1 MIVCGDMNLDISS
14 RNRLTQSY
22 LNRIEANNFNI
33 KPLEATR
40 VTLSS
45 KTCLD
50 HFIYQNLFNEKVEVL
65 EMQGNNADHYPVKIM
80 LSAKIER
87 ENTRKIFCDISFTK
101 SPGLVL
107 EYKKPLLQ
115 HIQANED
122 LIYQNNCPCSAF
134 SEFSWLFREVTDSFA
149 PIRNAKKKSK
159 MPLWFNKRLKNLRS
173 KRDEAHSKWK
183 REKENT
189 NLLEQFRNRRHLLEQ
204 EIKMAKRFF
213 YLKKFN
219 SGLGNSRKTFK
230 LLNELKGKSLNS
242 TNIPLLSSSF
252 NNKIEPTDE
261 DNANLFNKFFATIG
275 YNINKH
281 LKKPFTPNFLA
292 EETSVFFLPGNWN
305 GSNGNCGAAGQQI
318 YVRRWSNK

>member
-1 MIVCGDMNLDISS
+1 
-14 RNRLTQSY
+14 
-22 LNRIEANNFNI
+22 
-33 KPLEATR
+33 
-40 VTLSS
+40 
-45 KTCLD
+45 
-50 HFIYQNLFNEKVEVL
+50 
-65 EMQGNNADHYPVKIM
+65 MQGNADHYPVKIM

-87 ENTRKIFCDISFTK
+87 ENTRKFFRDISFTK
-101 SPGLVL
+101 NPGFVL

-134 SEFSWLFREVTDSFA
+134 SEFSRLFREVTDSFA
-149 PIRNAKKKSK
+149 PMRNAKKKSK

-189 NLLEQFRNRRHLLEQ
+189 NLLEQFRNRRQLLEQ
-204 EIKMAKRFF
+204 EIKMAKRSF
-213 YLKKFN
+213 YLNKFN
-219 SGLGNSRKTFK
+219 SGLGKSRKTFK
-230 LLNELKGKSLNS
+230 LLNELKGKSSNS

-261 DNANLFNKFFATIG
+261 DNANLFNKFFATIR

-281 LKKPFTPNFLA
+281 LKKPFTPNFLS
-292 EETSVFFLPGNWN
+292 EETSVFFYQTTKMEVIGIVAQLDNKFSSGDDLIINVLIKTSMEVVIQYLVFLNFLFRGEFSQKNWQKQKFSRYIKEIAN
-305 GSNGNCGAAGQQI
+305 
-318 YVRRWSNK
+318 